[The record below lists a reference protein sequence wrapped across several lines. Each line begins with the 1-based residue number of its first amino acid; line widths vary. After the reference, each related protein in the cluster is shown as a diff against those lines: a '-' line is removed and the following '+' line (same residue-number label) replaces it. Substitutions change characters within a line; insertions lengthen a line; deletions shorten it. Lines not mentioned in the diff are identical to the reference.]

1 VTDPFGEALRSVEGL
16 RDEVS
21 AAFHARDTAREQLR
35 AEHEAWQAA
44 SARAVVEANA
54 LRVELAAVAKDRD
67 EARLQLH
74 EARKAWKVTSAEL
87 TGDRDAALR
96 GLEALQAAREAD
108 AKAIGR
114 MEAEL
119 GVLRADSNRVM
130 EADDRIKQAEA
141 DRERVTLEAQRLRD
155 RLAATEQRSRE
166 LEALAQQAPDV
177 AQAAARDLLQQ
188 ANRRADKLQQQVRQ
202 LAGRCER
209 LEHDLQVAEQHAK
222 QFERAM
228 RDHVART

>member
-1 VTDPFGEALRSVEGL
+1 VTKSRQPFMPVTPRVNSFAPSMRHGRPLP
-16 RDEVS
+16 
-21 AAFHARDTAREQLR
+21 TM
-35 AEHEAWQAA
+35 
-44 SARAVVEANA
+44 AVVEADA
-54 LRVELAAVAKDRD
+54 LRDELAAVAKDRD
-67 EARLQLH
+67 EARLQLR

-96 GLEALQAAREAD
+96 GLEAVQAAREAD

-119 GVLRADSNRVM
+119 GVSARRQRRVADAG
-130 EADDRIKQAEA
+130 EQIKQAEA
-141 DRERVTLEAQRLRD
+141 DRERMTLEAQRLRD

-166 LEALAQQAPDV
+166 LEALAQQAPGV

-188 ANRRADKLQQQVRQ
+188 ANRRAEKLQQQVQQ